1 MPTKTDSQPPAT
13 NNKRVHIRGIRK
25 INFRWLAKINITYIL
40 FFLLIIASF
49 LLGVLY
55 TKVQYLEK
63 GVTINT
69 ANNNNEAD
77 YIADAPQQPVGPVD
91 VEEGTLPI
99 LGNKDAKATL
109 VLFSDFQCPFCEQ
122 FYTDVLPQLKTD
134 YIDTGKAKLSFRH
147 YPLSQIHP
155 NAQKAAEASECAN
168 EQDKFWEY
176 HNLLF
181 ENQQEWSALEAD
193 AVQTKFTEYATTL
206 GLDGGSFSECLSS
219 DKMAEK
225 VKADL
230 DAGIKAGAQGTPATF
245 VNGML
250 VSGAVPFSE
259 FKAEIENALKKDN

>member
-1 MPTKTDSQPPAT
+1 MPTKTVSQPST
-13 NNKRVHIRGIRK
+13 SSKKRLNIRGVRR
-25 INFRWLAKINITYIL
+25 INFRWLAKINITYVL

-63 GVTINT
+63 GVTINA
-69 ANNNNEAD
+69 ANNNNDNNYVAD
-77 YIADAPQQPVGPVD
+77 VPQQPTGPVD
-91 VEEGTLPI
+91 VDEGSLPV
-99 LGNKDAKATL
+99 LGNKDAKANL
-109 VLFSDFQCPFCEQ
+109 IVFSDFQCPFCEQ
-122 FYTDVLPQLKTD
+122 FYTDVLPQLKTN
-134 YIDTGKAKLSFRH
+134 YIDTGKAKLAFRH

-168 EQDKFWEY
+168 EQDKFWDY
-176 HNLLF
+176 HDILF
-181 ENQQEWSALEAD
+181 KNQQEWSPLEKD

-219 DKMAEK
+219 GKMADK

-230 DAGIKAGAQGTPATF
+230 DAGNNAGVQGTPATF

-259 FKAEIENALKKDN
+259 FKAEIEKALSK